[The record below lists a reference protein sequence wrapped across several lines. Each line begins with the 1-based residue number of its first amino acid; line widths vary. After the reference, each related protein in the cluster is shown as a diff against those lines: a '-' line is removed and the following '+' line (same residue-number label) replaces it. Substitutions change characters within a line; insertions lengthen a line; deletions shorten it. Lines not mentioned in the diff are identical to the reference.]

1 MARVELDIDTPLSP
15 ERVVS
20 ALTNF
25 SERRPEIWPGI
36 HPSLYEV
43 RHLGSTSADVK
54 EGTKTPGMTVW
65 AVEHYDWSV
74 PGTVTWT
81 VQESNFCTP
90 GSSVSAR
97 VSPGPEGGSRIH
109 ITWNRIPVGFKARL
123 MFALIK
129 LSGGK
134 PIADSFKRGLD
145 RMLES
150 ERNSKT
156 T

>member
-1 MARVELDIDTPLSP
+1 MARVEFDIDTPLPP

-20 ALTNF
+20 GLTNF
-25 SERRPEIWPGI
+25 SELRPEIWPGI

-43 RHLGSTSADVK
+43 RNLGTTSADVK
-54 EGTKTPGMTVW
+54 EGTKAPGMTVW

-97 VSPGPEGGSRIH
+97 ISQGQEGGSRIH
-109 ITWNRIPVGFKARL
+109 ITWDRTPVGFKARL
-123 MFALIK
+123 MFAMIK

-134 PIADSFKRGLD
+134 PVEASFRQGLD
-145 RMLES
+145 RMLENDRS
-150 ERNSKT
+150 A
-156 T
+156 